1 MRRNLH
7 LKFFYPSRTL
17 SEQFLVF
24 SQKFL
29 TGLSKLHSICP
40 KEHFETKLHFIG
52 VISPF
57 HFFFGPWAKFFWL
70 AGKKNCRHGDQN
82 CSLPVRRILLMRNA
96 SFLKN
101 IFSHFPTLN
110 KTFLACW
117 QKIFGRVIKLAFY
130 LFMRKISGEILL
142 FHGRTNFFHL
152 SGTLSK
158 FSFFFSKDYRRRC
171 QSCIPRVQKNNLR
184 KIIFFEERMFVF
196 FIFGRWEKKISD
208 FWLKNFRQ
216 VYQNRIV
223 CP

>member
-1 MRRNLH
+1 M
-7 LKFFYPSRTL
+7 TW
-17 SEQFLVF
+17 
-24 SQKFL
+24 
-29 TGLSKLHSICP
+29 LSKLHSICP

-70 AGKKNCRHGDQN
+70 AGKKNFRQGDQN

-117 QKIFGRVIKLAFY
+117 QKSFGRVINFAFY

-142 FHGRTNFFHL
+142 FHGKTNSFHL

-184 KIIFFEERMFVF
+184 KIIFFEERIFVF
-196 FIFGRWEKKISD
+196 FHIWALRK
-208 FWLKNFRQ
+208 KNFRLLAKKFSSSLSK
-216 VYQNRIV
+216 
-223 CP
+223 

>member
-1 MRRNLH
+1 M
-7 LKFFYPSRTL
+7 
-17 SEQFLVF
+17 VF
-24 SQKFL
+24 SRKFL

-40 KEHFETKLHFIG
+40 EEHFETKLHFIE

-57 HFFFGPWAKFFWL
+57 PFFRTLSKNFLACWQKKF
-70 AGKKNCRHGDQN
+70 CRGDQN

-117 QKIFGRVIKLAFY
+117 QKIFGRVIKFAFY

-158 FSFFFSKDYRRRC
+158 FSFFFSKDYRRGC
-171 QSCIPRVQKNNLR
+171 QRCIPRVQNNNLR
-184 KIIFFEERMFVF
+184 KIIFFEERIF
-196 FIFGRWEKKISD
+196 FFR
-208 FWLKNFRQ
+208 FWALRKKNFRLLAKKFSSSLSK
-216 VYQNRIV
+216 
-223 CP
+223 